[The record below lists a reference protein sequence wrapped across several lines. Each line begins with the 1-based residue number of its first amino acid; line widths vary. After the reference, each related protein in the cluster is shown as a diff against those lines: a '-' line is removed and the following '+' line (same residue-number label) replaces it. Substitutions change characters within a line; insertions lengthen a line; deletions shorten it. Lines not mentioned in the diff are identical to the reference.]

1 MKKSLSFN
9 SGQRRL
15 AADFPEVR
23 PVSDFDDAQAR
34 RHVAAACFFARR
46 QHPCMLQS
54 FDGALAQHVHTQ
66 VVRDCVVTGID
77 RHACN
82 LHRGR

>member
-1 MKKSLSFN
+1 MS
-9 SGQRRL
+9 RL
-15 AADFPEVR
+15 RASSPAD
-23 PVSDFDDAQAR
+23 ST
-34 RHVAAACFFARR
+34 
-46 QHPCMLQS
+46 PCMLQS
-54 FDGALAQHVHTQ
+54 FDGAPAQHVHTQ